1 MELHPHKYSGHHGQD
16 YSNILL
22 SVFLVIID
30 PGNIVSMWHNI
41 LSSLLSKAKKE
52 GIDYADIRVIPSHRE
67 ETIIVKNGEV
77 QQLTHTENIGFGVR
91 VLTGGAWGFASC
103 STLDILEAEKSLAE
117 AIALAR
123 ASQMITKEPVRL
135 FPVPPVAQGRFK
147 TIVQKDP
154 FDNISLEEKINT
166 LLKVDQLL
174 KQSSAK
180 VAIREGSMTFSKT
193 NKIWMNSEGSYIEQ
207 DLVESGAGIE
217 AIAIFNEDVQRRSYP
232 NSFRGNIGAAGY
244 EFVEALHLEDH
255 AIRIGE
261 EAERLLYADICP
273 DTRTDLILMP
283 DQLCLQIHES
293 IGHAI
298 ELDRILGSELTYAGG
313 SFLSDYIDQLGEFKY
328 GSSLVNI
335 VSDATLKEGLGS
347 FGYDDEGIPAE
358 KSDIIRKGILVGLL
372 SSRETS
378 EEFRR
383 MTGRTAVPNG
393 CMRATHSNRVPLIR
407 MTNLYME
414 PGEGTLDQLIE
425 KTEDGILMATN
436 LSWSID
442 DLRKNFSF
450 GTEIAWEI
458 KNGKRGRMLK
468 NPLYTGMTVDFWN
481 SCDAVCGPSEWKSY
495 GTPNCGKGLPG
506 QSMHVGHGASPAR
519 FKNVKIG
526 SRSS

>member
-1 MELHPHKYSGHHGQD
+1 MIWQ
-16 YSNILL
+16 
-22 SVFLVIID
+22 
-30 PGNIVSMWHNI
+30 NI
-41 LSSLLSKAKKE
+41 LSSLLSKANQE
-52 GIDYADIRVIPSHRE
+52 GADYADIRVIPSHRE
-67 ETIIVKNGEV
+67 ETILVKNGEV
-77 QQLTHTENIGFGVR
+77 QQLTHSENIGFGVR
-91 VLTGGAWGFASC
+91 VLAGGAWGFASC
-103 STLDILEAEKSLAE
+103 STLDLKEAEKILAR

-123 ASQMITKEPVRL
+123 ASQKITQEPVRL
-135 FPVPPVAQGRFK
+135 FPAPVVERGRYK
-147 TIVQKDP
+147 TVVQKDP
-154 FDNISLEEKINT
+154 FDDIPLEEKINT

-174 KQSSAK
+174 KQSSGK
-180 VAIREGSMTFSKT
+180 VTIREASMTFSKT
-193 NKIWMNSEGSYIEQ
+193 NKIWMNSQGSFVEQ

-217 AIAIFNEDVQRRSYP
+217 AVAISKEEVQRRSYP
-232 NSFRGNIGAAGY
+232 NSFRGNMGTAGY
-244 EFVEALHLEDH
+244 EFVEALRLEDH
-255 AIRIGE
+255 AVRIGA
-261 EAERLLYADICP
+261 EAEALLYADPCP
-273 DTRTDLILMP
+273 DTRSDLILMP

-313 SFLSDYIDQLGEFKY
+313 SFLSDHIDQLGEFRY
-328 GSSLVNI
+328 ASPLVNI

-347 FGYDDEGIPAE
+347 FGYDDEGITAA
-358 KSDIIRKGILVGLL
+358 KTDIIRKGILVGLL

-378 EEFRR
+378 EELRR
-383 MTGRTAVPNG
+383 MTGRWVVPNS

-414 PGEGTLDQLIE
+414 PGEGTLDELIE
-425 KTEDGILMATN
+425 KTQNGILMATN

-458 KNGKRGRMLK
+458 KNGKRTRMLK
-468 NPLYTGMTVDFWN
+468 NPFYTGMTVDFWN

-526 SRSS
+526 SRSA